1 MTSTTKV
8 TINRDRLL
16 ERFLRY
22 VRVGTSAD
30 PRSGVYPS
38 SESQRELGRILA
50 DELAAMSV
58 DDARQDENALV
69 WGTVP
74 ASIDGT
80 CPTVAL
86 VAHLD
91 TSPEAPG
98 DGVQPQVIDS
108 YPGGDITLASGAMI
122 SLDSSPTLAGLVGK
136 TLITT
141 DGTTLL
147 GGDDKAGVAII
158 MELAQVLIENPHLPH
173 GPVRVLFTCDEE
185 IGHGTDK
192 IDLAEVDATVAYTVD
207 GGASEMIDVETFSA
221 NSATVRFFGHNI
233 HPSIGK
239 DRMVNAVRAAADFV
253 AQMPR
258 DRLTPETTDGRDGF
272 IHPHTI
278 NGGVG
283 EATVELILRSFESD
297 DLDSYADQIRGVAEA
312 VVKQTPGIRVE
323 VEIRRQYRNMRDGLV
338 NFPEAVAIAEQAFG
352 NLGRDC
358 TREIIRGGTDGS
370 QLTEKGLPTPNLS
383 SGQHNIHSVT
393 EFACLDEMV
402 EAIEHL
408 VEMLGLWSELKS

>member
-1 MTSTTKV
+1 MPNDSV

-16 ERFLRY
+16 DRFLRY

-30 PRSGVYPS
+30 PHSDSYPS
-38 SESQRELGRILA
+38 TESQRALGQMLA

-58 DDARQDENALV
+58 DGVVQDDHALV

-74 ASIDGT
+74 ATVDGDI
-80 CPTVAL
+80 PTVAL
-86 VAHLD
+86 VAHMD

-98 DGVQPQVIDS
+98 DNVNPQVIQRYD
-108 YPGGDITLASGAMI
+108 GGDITLPSGKVI
-122 SLDSSPTLAGLVGK
+122 SADSTPSLSQLIGS

-158 MELAQVLIENPHLPH
+158 MELAATLIENPHLQH
-173 GPVRVLFTCDEE
+173 GPVRILFTCDEE

-192 IDLAEVDATVAYTVD
+192 IDLAKVDATVAYTID
-207 GGASEMIDVETFSA
+207 GGGRGTIDVETFSA
-221 NSATVRFFGHNI
+221 DSATVRFIGHNI

-239 DRMVNAVRAAADFV
+239 GRMINATKAASEFV
-253 AQMPR
+253 ALLPR
-258 DRLTPETTDGRDGF
+258 NRQTPETTQDREGF
-272 IHPHTI
+272 IHPHSI
-278 NGGVG
+278 QGGVG
-283 EATVELILRSFESD
+283 EATVELILRSFETSD
-297 DLDSYADQIRGVAEA
+297 LEIYADFIRGAA
-312 VVKQTPGIRVE
+312 DQVVQQTPGIQVQVDINE
-323 VEIRRQYRNMRDGLV
+323 QYRNMRDGLV
-338 NFPEAVAIAEQAFG
+338 DFPEAVSIAEQAFDE
-352 NLGRDC
+352 LGRDWK
-358 TREIIRGGTDGS
+358 REIIRGGTDGS

-402 EAIEHL
+402 EATEHL
-408 VEMLGLWSELKS
+408 VRMLSIWANQKS